1 MLLLTY
7 TIHGC
12 APDYIG
18 ELIIIVILLLLSLLL
33 LLLLLLLIVR
43 KTHWYL
49 SLCCPSQR
57 KL

>member
-33 LLLLLLLIVR
+33 LLLLLIVH

>member
-33 LLLLLLLIVR
+33 LLLLLLIVH

>member
-33 LLLLLLLIVR
+33 LLLLLLLIVH